1 MIDGRLS
8 EFLDLLYMG
17 EELVFEYHN
26 VKYFLQGWSSEGQAR
41 MVLDKV
47 SETAPFKEYFWEFS
61 GKTMIEC
68 ADAFLKANIWEEKR
82 FLQIENEIRWSD
94 W

>member
-41 MVLDKV
+41 MVRENYERMRRCFSQSKYLGRKKV
-47 SETAPFKEYFWEFS
+47 F
-61 GKTMIEC
+61 
-68 ADAFLKANIWEEKR
+68 ADRGRNSLV
-82 FLQIENEIRWSD
+82 
-94 W
+94 

>member
-47 SETAPFKEYFWEFS
+47 SETAPFKEYFWEFQ
-61 GKTMIEC
+61 GK
-68 ADAFLKANIWEEKR
+68 L
-82 FLQIENEIRWSD
+82 
-94 W
+94 